1 MSVNAIS
8 LRVPIVTLVIAAT
21 ALPVEFQPLNGAT
34 IGFRFGTADIIANI
48 AGYLMVGIV
57 FAHRGWVRAMA
68 AAVLLSTLAEVSQLM
83 MMHRVASGV
92 DVATNLC
99 GTMGGIFISKQM
111 RMDSPVLE
119 VNRWRGYGAA
129 TAALVLLIGMWA
141 RAGEQLNARG
151 VTKDGI
157 LEAHWKFDELD
168 GIRAEDSSGRKR
180 DGTLSGGV
188 HRSTGVIGG
197 AAAFDGR
204 GNGVDFGRDT
214 AFRLVGSMT
223 ISAWIKS
230 TEYPRDDAAIVSSLG
245 DVQGFQLDTTI
256 DRGPRAIGFKLTDPC
271 GEYMARYGATPLV
284 LGVWYHVAGVY
295 DAEKQSLDVYLNG
308 ALDNGPSRGT
318 ISGTQRS
325 SRGRLYVGRRTSRR
339 GYEFTGSIDDVRIYS
354 YALSKSEIT
363 AVMSGA
369 TVDPTAQLPRTATAA
384 GTDPGSVYW
393 RNKGEPCGGI
403 SDREDSSI
411 PAAAGI
417 LGVLVA
423 VACIGL
429 RQAAGSWLLLVTGLA
444 AGLLLLMG
452 TVSNL
457 PSFNLWL
464 VPLTSLAGAAS
475 VAVSRRE
482 LNDRRGDMML

>member
-1 MSVNAIS
+1 MSVNAIA
-8 LRVPIVTLVIAAT
+8 LRVPIVTLVLAAT
-21 ALPVEFQPLNGAT
+21 AVPVELQPLNGAT
-34 IGFRFGTADIIANI
+34 ISFRFGTADIITNI

-68 AAVLLSTLAEVSQLM
+68 AAVLLSALAEASQLM

-92 DVATNLC
+92 DVAANLC
-99 GTMGGIFISKQM
+99 GAMVGIFISKQM
-111 RMDSPVLE
+111 RMDRPGLE
-119 VNRWRGYGAA
+119 INRWLGYGAA

-141 RAGEQLNARG
+141 RAGEPLNARG
-151 VTKDGI
+151 ITKDGI

-168 GIRAEDSSGRKR
+168 GVRAVDSSERKR
-180 DGTLSGGV
+180 DGTLSSGV
-188 HRSTGVIGG
+188 HRGAGVIGG
-197 AAAFDGR
+197 ATVFDGR
-204 GNGVDFGRDT
+204 GNGIDFGRDT

-230 TEYPRDDAAIVSSLG
+230 TEYPQDDAAIVSSLG
-245 DVQGFQLDTTI
+245 DVEGYQLDTTI

-308 ALDNGPSRGT
+308 VLDNGPSLGT
-318 ISGTQRS
+318 VSRTQRS

-339 GYEFTGSIDDVRIYS
+339 GYEFAGSIDDVRIYS

-369 TVDPTAQLPRTATAA
+369 TVNPTAQLTRTAAAA
-384 GTDPGSVYW
+384 GTDPRSVYW
-393 RNKGEPCGGI
+393 RKNGEPCGGI

-411 PAAAGI
+411 PAAAGA

-423 VACIGL
+423 VACTGL
-429 RQAAGSWLLLVTGLA
+429 RQAAGSWLLLAAGLA
-444 AGLLLLMG
+444 AGLILLMG

-457 PSFNLWL
+457 PAFNIWL

-475 VAVSRRE
+475 VAMSRCRA
-482 LNDRRGDMML
+482 LADVGT